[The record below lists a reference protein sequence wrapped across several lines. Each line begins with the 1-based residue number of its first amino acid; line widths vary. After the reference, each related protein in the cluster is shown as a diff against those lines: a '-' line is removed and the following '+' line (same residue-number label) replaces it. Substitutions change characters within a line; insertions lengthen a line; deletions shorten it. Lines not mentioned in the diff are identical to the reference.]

1 MDIDRLLVGV
11 LIIGLIGGCTTTMVS
26 SQSKAKTAV
35 SALETYAWGP
45 EPQATLDDP
54 SAEYGMVD
62 ARIRRAVEQELG
74 ARGYKKATNDRPD
87 FLVTCQVT
95 MQKDPNVD
103 TVKRSSS
110 SSDDSENLPLGAGS
124 TKDAIAHQYRQGLL
138 RLDIL
143 DPRGHKLLWQGSA
156 RAVIS
161 LRATT
166 QQREDRIRDAV
177 HKVLEGFTP

>member
-11 LIIGLIGGCTTTMVS
+11 LIVGLVGGCTTTMVS
-26 SQSKAKTAV
+26 SQSKAKTDV
-35 SALETYAWGP
+35 SAFETYAWGP
-45 EPQATLDDP
+45 EPQTILDDP
-54 SAEYGMVD
+54 SAEYSMVD

-74 ARGYKKATNDRPD
+74 ARGYKKVTNGRPD

-95 MQKDPNVD
+95 MQKDPDVD
-103 TVKRSSS
+103 TVKRS
-110 SSDDSENLPLGAGS
+110 SSDDSENLPLGAGP
-124 TKDAIAHQYRQGLL
+124 TRDAIAHQYRQGLL

-143 DPRGHKLLWQGSA
+143 EPQGHKLLWQGSA
-156 RAVIS
+156 RAIIS

-177 HKVLEGFTP
+177 HEMLKGFTPQ